1 MTRENKG
8 DKMDQDQENILKKR
22 IQTTMIGALHEFEK
36 SFGYLWGQDKS
47 EDEEL
52 TEKEDK
58 FLDIWEDTRN
68 KVLNNGNNQLR
79 KAVSEIN
86 KIQGNLKYNY
96 KFYRNGNTNE

>member
-96 KFYRNGNTNE
+96 KFYW